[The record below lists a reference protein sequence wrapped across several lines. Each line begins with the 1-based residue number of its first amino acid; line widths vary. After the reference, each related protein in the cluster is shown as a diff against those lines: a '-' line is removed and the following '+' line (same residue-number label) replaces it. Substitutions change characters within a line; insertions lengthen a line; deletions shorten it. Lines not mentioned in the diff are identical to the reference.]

1 MIIKNKTPVTLK
13 FFGQFHFFIK
23 DKWGVSFGEVS
34 APEDGKTGFEIA
46 KEIGLP
52 IEKIEAVFRNGLVQ
66 NIYDKVFPGD
76 RVAFVP
82 YGTPGP
88 YRVFLGMIREN
99 KERVRRE
106 KDAGLSQ
113 NDKKPNSLIAETD

>member
-1 MIIKNKTPVTLK
+1 MNKTPVTLR
-13 FFGQFHFFIK
+13 FFGTFHFFIK
-23 DKWGVSFGEVS
+23 DKWGESFGEVS
-34 APEDGKTGFEIA
+34 VPENGKTAFEIA
-46 KEIGLP
+46 TEIGLP

-106 KDAGLSQ
+106 KKAGLSQ
-113 NDKKPNSLIAETD
+113 NEKKTNGFSPETD